1 MMKTPKTPF
10 LPALLL
16 ACLIG
21 PSASAALEPNQ
32 IREALPKKT
41 EMYLK
46 EGVFSGGDR
55 EVRAG
60 LVKDIRRAANGGFE
74 RIVIDLD
81 SVTAPYYQA
90 SIEPSQRRILFT
102 LFGSLRL
109 GIDAK
114 KIVTHFKKSP
124 LISRVEFFPKV
135 EDDAWTFAL
144 HLKNAVPVEV
154 FELAAPTRI
163 VVDLKN
169 GTVASAA
176 APRTKKVSAPKPRT
190 AAPPAEAEEMFHG
203 NSASGHSEEIP
214 E

>member
-1 MMKTPKTPF
+1 MMKTPIPF
-10 LPALLL
+10 FSALFL

-21 PSASAALEPNQ
+21 SSASAALEPNQ

-114 KIVTHFKKSP
+114 KIIAHFKKSP

-169 GTVASAA
+169 GAITSAA
-176 APRTKKVSAPKPRT
+176 ATTPKKSVAPKLR
-190 AAPPAEAEEMFHG
+190 AAPARVVEEETDQG
-203 NSASGHSEEIP
+203 NGASGQSEEIP